1 MDTETQ
7 KSPEVTKALEL
18 IDQAVSILQET
29 QDPKYEEAVKHL
41 QMAKDSCSKEEYS
54 EEEKSTMEDV
64 GGMKKEAEKKGKGFM
79 DRIME

>member
-1 MDTETQ
+1 MDTEQTQ

-41 QMAKDSCSKEEYS
+41 QMAKDSCEPKYS
-54 EEEKSTMEDV
+54 DEEKSMMEDV
-64 GGMKKEAEKKGKGFM
+64 GQMKKQAESKGKGFM